1 MKILAPAKLNLFL
14 EVTGKRPNGYHE
26 LYSLCAFLD
35 LADEL
40 EIVEDS
46 GVRCQV
52 LDVGDI
58 ENNIVLKAANKLQEK
73 FGVQSGCKITLTKN
87 IPMGGGLGGGS
98 ADAAATLIALNKL
111 WGLNLSHN
119 ELYKIGLE
127 LGADVP
133 VCLYSQLN
141 NTNAAFFSGIGEI
154 LSPAPKLSPLFF
166 VLVNPNIHLATKDV
180 FQKLTIPESV
190 THKEFQFS
198 LSELKNRT
206 NHLEPAS
213 KALCP
218 EISIVLETLIHQ
230 NGCTFS
236 RMTGS
241 GSTCFGIF
249 ENKDN
254 AELAAKKILAKHP
267 KWFVKTAELI

>member
-26 LYSLCAFLD
+26 LYSLCAFLN

-40 EIVEDS
+40 EIELVNGAS
-46 GVRCQV
+46 CIVHGVNI
-52 LDVGDI
+52 D
-58 ENNIVLKAANKLQEK
+58 NNIVLTAANLLKKNFSVAQ
-73 FGVQSGCKITLTKN
+73 GCKITLTKN

-98 ADAAATLIALNKL
+98 ADAAATLIALSEL
-111 WGLNLSHN
+111 WGLNLSHD

-141 NTNAAFFSGIGEI
+141 NTNAAIFEGIGEI
-154 LSPAPKLSPLFF
+154 LSPAPKLPPLYFA
-166 VLVNPNIHLATKDV
+166 LVNPNIHLATKEV
-180 FQKLTIPESV
+180 FQKLTIPKSI

-198 LSELKNRT
+198 LNELKNRT
-206 NHLEPAS
+206 NHLEPVS

-218 EISIVLETLIHQ
+218 EISIILETLLHQ
-230 NGCTFS
+230 NGCILS

-249 ENKDN
+249 ENKAD
-254 AELAAKKILAKHP
+254 AELATKKILAAHP